1 MSLSGKKRV
10 REIVANLVAEAWDVE
25 NKSKELRF
33 DTRDEGDNVSLV
45 SVALPASLVQRYT
58 KKKRI
63 TFMNFMNDNL
73 FPQEVDQTKR
83 FINSKIVSAS
93 VKVREIDTME
103 IILDVCNLCRII
115 SSQLDKKRKLKLA
128 LY

>member
-10 REIVANLVAEAWDVE
+10 REIMANLVAEAWDVE

-103 IILDVCNLCRII
+103 IILDVCNLCHII